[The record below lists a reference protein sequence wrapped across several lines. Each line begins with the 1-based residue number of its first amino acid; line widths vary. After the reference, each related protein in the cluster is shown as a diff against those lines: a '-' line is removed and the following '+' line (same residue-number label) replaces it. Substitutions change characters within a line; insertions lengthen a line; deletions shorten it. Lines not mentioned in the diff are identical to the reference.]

1 VTTPPA
7 GRETVLTVAS
17 DPKNMK
23 LVRALVCAAAEAA
36 GFDKNDVKQLC
47 LAVDEA
53 CTNVIRHAYLGD
65 QTKRIE
71 VRLGI
76 HPVEGTVPPTAENRG
91 TVPDSG
97 TVPRLDVIVRDWGCK
112 VDPASIKPRDLA
124 DVRPGGLGVHFIREI
139 MDDVVYDP
147 SGDCTELRMTKRLS
161 KA

>member
-1 VTTPPA
+1 MTQPPT

-17 DPKNMK
+17 DPKHMK
-23 LVRALVCAAAEAA
+23 LVRALVCAAAEAV
-36 GFDKNDVKQLC
+36 GFDKNDVNHLC

-65 QTKRIE
+65 HTKRIE
-71 VRLGI
+71 VRLGL
-76 HPVEGTVPPTAENRG
+76 HA
-91 TVPDSG
+91 D
-97 TVPRLDVIVRDWGCK
+97 RLDVALLDWGRK

-139 MDDVVYDP
+139 MDEVVYDP
-147 SGDCTELRMTKRLS
+147 SGECTELRMTKRLS